1 MQLSL
6 TIKFYRISSKK
17 NVKKAVKPFKS
28 IWTVY
33 DNALNAD
40 LNQMW
45 KRVPTSLNVLL
56 LWNRHTWVN
65 SSLVIKPSR
74 FLSKSLKAVSAF
86 EALSDLLITSTLTQL
101 SNIFKDRFLKSLF
114 RVCCLSLECAH
125 QKCPVF
131 LPCYLCLF
139 SVDFIGSL
147 TDFVFALSK
156 ILLLVHQTVTVFS
169 EHCTDLPQS

>member
-1 MQLSL
+1 MLQSFLHKEQNP
-6 TIKFYRISSKK
+6 TNKQH
-17 NVKKAVKPFKS
+17 NNCHVKERTHIPRCPPIVKQ
-28 IWTVY
+28 T
-33 DNALNAD
+33 
-40 LNQMW
+40 
-45 KRVPTSLNVLL
+45 R
-56 LWNRHTWVN
+56 TWVN

-114 RVCCLSLECAH
+114 RVWCCLSLEPTH

-156 ILLLVHQTVTVFS
+156 ILLLVQQTVTPLMSLMMFTVFS
-169 EHCTDLPQS
+169 AHCTDLPQS